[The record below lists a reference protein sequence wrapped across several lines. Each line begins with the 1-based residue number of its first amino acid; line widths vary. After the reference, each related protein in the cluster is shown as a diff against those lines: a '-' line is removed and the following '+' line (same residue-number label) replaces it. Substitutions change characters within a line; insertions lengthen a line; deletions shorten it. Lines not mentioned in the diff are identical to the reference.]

1 MLSLI
6 LHLCWMCGWWS
17 LTFVAIY
24 KWRLLLY
31 HLLCES
37 FKYSFFFIKLFFL
50 IWMLIQRHYIIENS
64 PFDSRAQFSMSNQQ
78 YLYHHNKLLVFSAI
92 NSSHVLRMDFCM
104 KNVWNDDFFCHSCSR
119 NNSIDLITFASL
131 FVLRSTSVLPF
142 LCQSRFVFLFRLP
155 IVSFVFE
162 VTWLSMVQIAK
173 L

>member
-119 NNSIDLITFASL
+119 NNSIDFFYLRIVICSSL
-131 FVLRSTSVLPF
+131 YFGVALSLSIPLCIPLSSTNCFFCVRSNLAVDGANS
-142 LCQSRFVFLFRLP
+142 
-155 IVSFVFE
+155 
-162 VTWLSMVQIAK
+162 
-173 L
+173 